1 MTRGTV
7 IRAGEVVTPSVPSRY
22 QFATSCSIVSV
33 HPGGP
38 HMPKEIAELVQ
49 PDGTTTQPLTWPF
62 ES

>member
-1 MTRGTV
+1 M
-7 IRAGEVVTPSVPSRY
+7 TPSVPSRY

-49 PDGTTTQPLTWPF
+49 PDGTTTHPLTWPF